1 MSKADGVS
9 NEVPMIAQSRRE
21 FLKVSGAAIAAAMS
35 PLPGR
40 AQVFAPKV
48 AMQLYCVRLELPQD
62 PSRTFGALAKM
73 GYEGVEFEN
82 WHKRPPSEWRK
93 LLDSHGLQAAGNH
106 ITLATLGGDALKKT
120 IDDNATIG
128 NRFLIVRSLGN
139 TQLAPRENFMRTLD
153 EFNRIAEDLEP
164 FGMRVGFH
172 NHAELFAPREGSQ
185 LWDVMM
191 DNTRADVVM
200 QLDTGN
206 AQGARPGGVDILQVL
221 RRNPGRVDTMHVKP
235 YSIANRDAILGE
247 DQLPW
252 SEIVAQTRKD
262 GIEWYIIEYERP
274 GDPLESMRKNL
285 DAFRKFY
292 PKG

>member
-1 MSKADGVS
+1 MTTHT
-9 NEVPMIAQSRRE
+9 RRE
-21 FLKVSGAAIAAAMS
+21 FLKVAGATAAAAAMS
-35 PLPGR
+35 PRLGS
-40 AQVFAPKV
+40 AQVFSPKV
-48 AMQLYCVRLELPQD
+48 AMQLYCVRVELPKD
-62 PSRTFGALAKM
+62 PSRIFGELAKM
-73 GYEGVEFEN
+73 GYQGVEFEN
-82 WHKRPPSEWRK
+82 WHKLPPSDWRK

-106 ITLATLGGDALKKT
+106 ITLNTLSGDALKKT

-128 NRFLIVRSLGN
+128 NKFLIVRSLGKN
-139 TQLAPRENFMRTLD
+139 LLAPRENFIKTCE

-172 NHAELFAPREGSQ
+172 NHTELFAPIEPGPQ

-206 AQGARPGGVDILQVL
+206 AQGARPGGVDIMQVL
-221 RRNPGRVDTMHVKP
+221 RRNPGRVDSMHVKP
-235 YSIANRDAILGE
+235 FSTAKPDAILGE

-292 PKG
+292 PKA

>member
-1 MSKADGVS
+1 MTTHT
-9 NEVPMIAQSRRE
+9 RRD
-21 FLKVSGAAIAAAMS
+21 FLKVTGATVAAAMS
-35 PLPGR
+35 PLRGS
-40 AQVFAPKV
+40 AQLFAPRV
-48 AMQLYCVRLELPQD
+48 AMQLYCVRAELPKD
-62 PSRTFGALAKM
+62 PSRTLGELAKM
-73 GYEGVEFEN
+73 GYQGVEFEN
-82 WHKRPPSEWRK
+82 WHNLPPSEWRK
-93 LLDSHGLQAAGNH
+93 LIDGHGLQAAGNH
-106 ITLATLGGDALKKT
+106 ITLNTLSGDALKKT

-128 NRFLIVRSLGN
+128 NKFLIVRSLGKA
-139 TQLAPRENFMRTLD
+139 QLAPRENFMRTLE

-172 NHAELFAPREGSQ
+172 NHTELFAPAEGPQ

-191 DNTRADVVM
+191 DHTRADVVM

-235 YSIANRDAILGE
+235 YSTANREAILGD

-274 GDPLESMRKNL
+274 GDPFESMRRNL

-292 PKG
+292 PKA